1 LVTDSSNRLDTA
13 DRTPSNNDTDLCST
27 HPANHHM
34 PRNSYSSGSGSSNPN
49 LYDSNEYPYVASN
62 VSVNRDTTYNRAGY
76 NGHTYS
82 NINRRNSGY
91 HSDLLILINLVS
103 NVDI

>member
-1 LVTDSSNRLDTA
+1 
-13 DRTPSNNDTDLCST
+13 
-27 HPANHHM
+27 M

-103 NVDI
+103 NVDIWTTKIRKHATEKSFHVIWKSSGNR